1 MIDTLRTGA
10 VPARSTRAIEA
21 APAAPPPRRAGDPA
35 PGDTLELSDQARALA
50 LSAEH
55 RASDVRAER
64 VAALRS
70 RVQAG
75 VYYIPDALLAQRIL
89 EFRA

>member
-21 APAAPPPRRAGDPA
+21 APAAPPPRRAGGPA

-50 LSAEH
+50 LSAE
-55 RASDVRAER
+55 RQASDVRAER